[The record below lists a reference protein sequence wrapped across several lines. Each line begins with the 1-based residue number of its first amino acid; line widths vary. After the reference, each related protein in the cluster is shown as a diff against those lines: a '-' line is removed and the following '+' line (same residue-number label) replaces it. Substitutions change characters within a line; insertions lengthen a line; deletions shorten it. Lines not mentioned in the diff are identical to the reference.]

1 MNKLLP
7 AFVLVAGIAAA
18 QAASLTGEASLAARR
33 PECFAKHGQLMEKPA
48 IRNERACWQ
57 AHAYLMERG

>member
-7 AFVLVAGIAAA
+7 AFVLLAGIA
-18 QAASLTGEASLAARR
+18 QR
-33 PECFAKHGQLMEKPA
+33 QKPA
-48 IRNERACWQ
+48 IRNERTCSQ